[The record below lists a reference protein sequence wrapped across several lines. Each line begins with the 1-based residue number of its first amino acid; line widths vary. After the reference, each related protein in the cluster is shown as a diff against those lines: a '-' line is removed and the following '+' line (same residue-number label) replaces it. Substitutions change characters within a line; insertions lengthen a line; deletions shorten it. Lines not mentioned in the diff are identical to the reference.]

1 MKTIFS
7 ESPDGLEV
15 FLTVGN
21 CPNELRVMLESAGF
35 ACCDNGDFVLSG
47 STLEDAKALYKKTV
61 KEYKALYVPAKRG
74 AYGISHNNETTWVKP
89 DDLKEYFLS
98 I

>member
-1 MKTIFS
+1 MKTILN

-15 FLTVGN
+15 FLTIGN

-74 AYGISHNNETTWVKP
+74 AYCPKYDADCDW
-89 DDLKEYFLS
+89 LS
-98 I
+98 VE